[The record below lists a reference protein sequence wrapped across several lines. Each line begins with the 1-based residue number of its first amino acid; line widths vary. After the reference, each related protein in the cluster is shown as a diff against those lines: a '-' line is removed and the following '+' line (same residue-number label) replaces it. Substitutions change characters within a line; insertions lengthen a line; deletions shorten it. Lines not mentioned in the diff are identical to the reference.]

1 MDQFRRLKQF
11 LVEVWSELKKTTW
24 PNRKEVYGTTIVVI
38 VTVLVKGS
46 RDHALA
52 TAERRGL
59 RAPVLLDTG
68 ALRGQFKVDRT
79 PTTFV
84 LDGERTIHSVY
95 NGWWFVGRPTGEEL
109 RQDMRAIFSQR
120 DDWEFNPDWTAGG
133 LTKYMGGK
141 K

>member
-1 MDQFRRLKQF
+1 MHLQPDLA
-11 LVEVWSELKKTTW
+11 VS
-24 PNRKEVYGTTIVVI
+24 YYSI
-38 VTVLVKGS
+38 VTVTTEPRLETVEMRNG
-46 RDHALA
+46 
-52 TAERRGL
+52 
-59 RAPVLLDTG
+59 VG
-68 ALRGQFKVDRT
+68 ALWSFLSDPERSLLHQLELADESEHRYGPVYI

-120 DDWEFNPDWTAGG
+120 DDWEYNPDWTAGG
-133 LTKYMGGK
+133 LTKFMGGK